1 MNLRQTALGPIV
13 RRTSTQAAVD
23 MMLEMLRSGVWRVGD
38 RLPPEK
44 DLAEQLGVGRST
56 IREAL
61 QNLAAINI
69 IESGAG
75 LRTVV
80 KSPTPQEVFRSDLLG
95 LLIGD
100 RMAAELVEAR
110 AMIEPECA
118 KLAVERAGPGGF
130 DAVAEVLQRHG
141 AALAA
146 GEDVHT
152 FGAEFHLQVVRCAQN
167 RVAEMFMQSILGL
180 LKARSRL
187 ADTFLGAQAREL
199 ADHHTLLDV
208 LQAGDPEA
216 ARRAMGQH
224 IQDWAHTFEPA
235 VAETR

>member
-1 MNLRQTALGPIV
+1 MNLQQPALAPIV

-23 MMLEMLRSGVWRVGD
+23 RMLDMLRSGVWRVGD

-44 DLAEQLGVGRST
+44 ELAEQLGVGRST

-80 KSPTPQEVFRSDLLG
+80 KSPTPQEIFRSDLLG

-100 RMAAELVEAR
+100 RMATELVEAR
-110 AMIEPECA
+110 AMIEPDCA
-118 KLAVERAGPGGF
+118 KLAVERAGPDGF
-130 DAVAEVLQRHG
+130 GAVADVLRRH
-141 AALAA
+141 AVALEA

-152 FGAEFHLQVVRCAQN
+152 FGAEFHLEVVRCARN
-167 RVAEMFMQSILGL
+167 RVAEMFMQSILDL
-180 LKARSRL
+180 LKARGRL
-187 ADTFLGAQAREL
+187 ADTVPDARLREL
-199 ADHHTLLDV
+199 RDHQALLDV
-208 LQAGDPEA
+208 LRAGDPEA
-216 ARRAMGQH
+216 ARLAMLNH
-224 IQDWAHTFEPA
+224 ILDWAQTFAAP
-235 VAETR
+235 VLRD